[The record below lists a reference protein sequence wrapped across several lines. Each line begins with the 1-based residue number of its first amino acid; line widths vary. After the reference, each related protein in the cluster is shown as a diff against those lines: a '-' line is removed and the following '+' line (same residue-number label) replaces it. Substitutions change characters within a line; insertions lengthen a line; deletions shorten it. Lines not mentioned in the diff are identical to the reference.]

1 MVNKPVYSIFRRQ
14 LFLFATMGLLL
25 VVMNILLVLQ
35 NKALKGAFG
44 SSNRQLETRPGT
56 LLPQIR
62 GRGVDGNEV
71 TISYGQDPRKTLLLV
86 FSPKCGACTQNM
98 PHWQSLI
105 RKLDTK
111 YYRVIAASL
120 IGLGVKEYLEPYDLG
135 ELPVIAEV
143 DPADR
148 VSYNLALT
156 PQMILI
162 DSDGRAEMAWTGV
175 LRDEKKADVERAL
188 SIRLDSAD

>member
-1 MVNKPVYSIFRRQ
+1 MVNKALHTISRRQ
-14 LFLFATMGLLL
+14 FLLFATMGLIL

-35 NKALKGAFG
+35 NKTLKRSFE

-56 LLPQIR
+56 MLPKIR
-62 GRGVDGNEV
+62 GTGLDGNQL
-71 TISYGQDPRKTLLLV
+71 TISYGEDPRKTLLLV
-86 FSPKCGACTQNM
+86 FSPKCGACVKNM
-98 PHWQSLI
+98 PNWQSLV
-105 RKLDTK
+105 RKVDSNS
-111 YYRVIAASL
+111 YRVIAASL
-120 IGLGVKEYLEPYDLG
+120 VGFGVNEYLKPYDLG
-135 ELPVIAEV
+135 DLPVIAEV

-175 LRDEKKADVERAL
+175 LNDEKKADVERTL
-188 SIRLDSAD
+188 NIRLDGAN